1 MKSEEPVNTIMF
13 VSGRK
18 PDKVVEQELGL
29 RGLKVEWANSIKA
42 ATDLLDS
49 TSERTGIVT
58 DLALAD
64 GNWRDLV
71 EHVRAVSS
79 SIPIVVVS
87 PASTAEL
94 WWDALDCDV
103 EDILVGAVIGV
114 SLVRSPGNA
123 LEGGGLNFMRLNTRQ
138 RTLPSAVFSK
148 PDRRR
153 FVGAFLAAAL
163 LILAGSLSSKG
174 AELTPETLTAWD
186 AYVQAQNARVA
197 EYSSATPFLWSD
209 QSPDRLRRLHKGE
222 TVVAPFGENPHRVP
236 HGLIHHW
243 IGSVF
248 LPGARL
254 DDVLSVVRDY
264 GKYKD
269 FYAPN
274 VIESRVFRQTDT
286 EDTFSLRMLNKAV
299 VAKFALDT
307 EFQNSFTRLDDNRS
321 YNVSYTTRVRE
332 VENYGTPDEHEGP
345 SNTGRGLLW
354 RLYSISR
361 FEQRDGGVYVELEAV
376 ALSRDVPGGLR
387 WLVDPI
393 VRRTS
398 RGSIQCLASED
409 GGSGARNE
417 SRCEGQERQRR
428 GNIGVFK

>member
-1 MKSEEPVNTIMF
+1 MK
-13 VSGRK
+13 
-18 PDKVVEQELGL
+18 
-29 RGLKVEWANSIKA
+29 
-42 ATDLLDS
+42 LD
-49 TSERTGIVT
+49 TQ
-58 DLALAD
+58 
-64 GNWRDLV
+64 
-71 EHVRAVSS
+71 
-79 SIPIVVVS
+79 
-87 PASTAEL
+87 
-94 WWDALDCDV
+94 
-103 EDILVGAVIGV
+103 
-114 SLVRSPGNA
+114 
-123 LEGGGLNFMRLNTRQ
+123 Q

-148 PDRRR
+148 PERRR
-153 FVGAFLAAAL
+153 FVGAFLAAAVL
-163 LILAGSLSSKG
+163 PAVSLSLKG

-186 AYVQAQNARVA
+186 AYVQSQNARVA
-197 EYSSATPFLWSD
+197 GYSSATPFLWSD

-236 HGLIHHW
+236 QGLVHHW
-243 IGSVF
+243 IGAAF

-254 DDVLSVVRDY
+254 DDVLFVVRDY

-307 EFQNSFTRLDDNRS
+307 EFRNSFTRLDDNRW

-332 VENYGTPDEHEGP
+332 VENYGTPDEHEAR

-398 RGSIQCLASED
+398 RGSIHVSLEKTGEAVLEISRAANHKKDNAPATSAFSNNLPAARVQ
-409 GGSGARNE
+409 SG
-417 SRCEGQERQRR
+417 
-428 GNIGVFK
+428 FMP

>member
-1 MKSEEPVNTIMF
+1 MGRAGLGCGGY
-13 VSGRK
+13 SGR
-18 PDKVVEQELGL
+18 
-29 RGLKVEWANSIKA
+29 
-42 ATDLLDS
+42 
-49 TSERTGIVT
+49 
-58 DLALAD
+58 
-64 GNWRDLV
+64 
-71 EHVRAVSS
+71 
-79 SIPIVVVS
+79 
-87 PASTAEL
+87 
-94 WWDALDCDV
+94 
-103 EDILVGAVIGV
+103 AVIGV

-123 LEGGGLNFMRLNTRQ
+123 LEGGGLDFMRFDTRQ
-138 RTLPSAVFSK
+138 RRLPSAVFSK
-148 PDRRR
+148 PERRR
-153 FVGAFLAAAL
+153 LVRAFLAAAL
-163 LILAGSLSSKG
+163 LIPAASLTSKG

-186 AYVQAQNARVA
+186 AYVQSQNARVA

-222 TVVAPFGENPHRVP
+222 TAVAPFGENPHRVP
-236 HGLIHHW
+236 QGLIHHW
-243 IGSVF
+243 VGAVF

-307 EFQNSFTRLDDNRS
+307 EFQNTFRQLDDNRS
-321 YNVSYTTRVRE
+321 YSVSYTTRVRE

-345 SNTGRGLLW
+345 STTGRGLLW

-376 ALSRDVPGGLR
+376 ALSRDMPGGLR
-387 WLVDPI
+387 WLVDPV

-398 RGSIQCLASED
+398 RGSIQVSLQKTEEAVLETSRTARD
-409 GGSGARNE
+409 KKDNATATSAFSNNVSAAGVQSGL
-417 SRCEGQERQRR
+417 
-428 GNIGVFK
+428 VP